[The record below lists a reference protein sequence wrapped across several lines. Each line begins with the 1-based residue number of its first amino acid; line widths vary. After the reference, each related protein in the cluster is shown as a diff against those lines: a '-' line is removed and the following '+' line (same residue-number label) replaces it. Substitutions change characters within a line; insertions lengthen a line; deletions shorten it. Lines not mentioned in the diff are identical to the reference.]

1 MPDMTVSLDDK
12 YTLDDGAVY
21 MNGTQALVRLLMIQR
36 DQDRRNGLDT
46 AGYISGYRGSP
57 LATLDL
63 ELWRARDHLAEHGVV
78 FQPGLNEDL
87 AATQVWGTQ
96 MVNAFPG
103 AKHDGVF
110 AAWYGKAPGVDRSG
124 DVFKHGNHAGSAK
137 HGGVLLFAGDD
148 HGSKST
154 STTLQSEY
162 AFLDAM
168 IPVLVPADPQ
178 EFIDFGLWG
187 YAMSRYSG
195 LWVGFKMTDANIN
208 TARTVTLPAIRD
220 PFKTPNLELPPDG
233 VNTRWPDDRIP
244 QEVRLHQFKI
254 PAALAFA
261 RANPIDRLVMDSTRA
276 KVGLVSA
283 GKAWLDLTQALR
295 ELGIDD
301 DAAESLGLRVYKVG
315 MSWPLEEQGLL
326 RFADGLDEIVVV
338 EEKRGFIEDQLKA
351 ILYDKVEGKRPRVVG
366 KTDEDGA
373 PLLPAIKEI
382 DPPRVARVIAE
393 RLLRHHGDERLRER
407 LQEIEARAPE
417 GPMAPVLA
425 RLPFFCSG
433 CPHNTSTQIPEGS
446 HAMAGIGCHSMAM
459 WYGRAETFTHMGG
472 EGASWIGMAPFTET
486 PHMFQNVGDGTYYHS
501 GILGIRAAVAAKVN
515 ITFKILY
522 NDAVAMT
529 GGQPVEG
536 QPTVSQITRQLESEG
551 VRQIVVVSD
560 EPTKYHW
567 REHFAPGVTFRHR
580 DELDAVQRELREVP
594 GVTALVYDQTCAAE
608 KRRRRKRGTFPD
620 PAKRVFINEL
630 VCEGCG
636 DCSHVSN
643 CISVQP
649 LETEFGR
656 KRTIDQS
663 SCNKDYSCIKGFCPS
678 FVTVEGGSLK
688 RRAAMAEAFDPS
700 ILPEPDHPSLD
711 EPWPLVITGVGGTGI
726 ITIGQILGMAAHI
739 EDRPSVISDIL
750 GLAQKGGPVI
760 SQVTFAAHEDDLATA
775 QIAPGEAKAL
785 IAADMVTATM
795 PDALSKLSASHTR
808 AVVNLHQAQTGAFPQ
823 NPDMDFPA
831 EAMRAR
837 LDAHTDTAHSTY
849 LQATRIALALIGD
862 TIATNMF
869 LAGYAYQRGMIPLSA
884 ASIEE
889 AIKLNGA
896 AVDAS
901 LQAFRWGRRA
911 VTEPDAVNAIV
922 EQDPAMAVP
931 DTPLS
936 LDDWLR
942 RRADFLT
949 DYQNSAWADRFM
961 TLVTAVKVAEQKA
974 VPGSTALTEAAARS
988 FFRLMAYKDEYEVAR
1003 LWTDSSVLNRIKGQF
1018 EGPIKVKFNLAP
1030 PLFAPRDPETGK
1042 LLKRPYG
1049 ASMLWGFR
1057 LLKRLRF
1064 LRGTWLDPFGRTAER
1079 RMERQ
1084 LIADYEGLMAEVCA
1098 ALTAD
1103 NHARA
1108 VELAAAAEKIRGY
1121 GHIKEASVKTAKDR
1135 EAELLAAFRRPL
1147 EPHRAAA

>member
-1 MPDMTVSLDDK
+1 MPDMTVTLDDK
-12 YTLDDGAVY
+12 YTVDDGAVY

-36 DQDRRNGLDT
+36 DQDRRNGLNT

-63 ELWRARDHLAEHGVV
+63 ELWRARDHLAEHDIV
-78 FQPGLNEDL
+78 FQPGLNEDI

-96 MVNAFPG
+96 MVHAFPG

-110 AAWYGKAPGVDRSG
+110 AAWYGKSPGVDRCG
-124 DVFKHGNHAGSAK
+124 DVFKHGNHAGSAPV
-137 HGGVLLFAGDD
+137 GGVLVFAGDD
-148 HGSKST
+148 HGAKST

-162 AFLDAM
+162 AFLHAM

-208 TARTVTLPAIRD
+208 TARRVTIPADRD

-233 VNTRWPDDRIP
+233 VNARWPDDRIP

-276 KVGLVSA
+276 KVGIVSA

-301 DAAESLGLRVYKVG
+301 HAAEALGLRVYKIG
-315 MSWPLEEQGLL
+315 LSWPLEEQGLL

-338 EEKRGFIEDQLKA
+338 EEKRGFIEDQIKT
-351 ILYDKVEGKRPRVVG
+351 ILYDKAEGKRPRVVG
-366 KTDEDGA
+366 KADEDGA

-393 RLLRHHGDERLRER
+393 RLLRHHGDDRLRGR
-407 LQEIEARAPE
+407 LEEIEARQPD
-417 GPMAPVLA
+417 GPPAPVLT
-425 RLPFFCSG
+425 RLPFYCSG
-433 CPHNTSTQIPEGS
+433 CPHNTSTRIPEGS

-472 EGASWIGMAPFTET
+472 EGASWIGMAPFTDT
-486 PHMFQNVGDGTYYHS
+486 RHMFQNVGDGTYYHS
-501 GILGIRAAVAAKVN
+501 GILGIRAAVAAGVN
-515 ITFKILY
+515 VTFKILY

-536 QPTVSQITRQLESEG
+536 HPTVAQITRQLEAEG

-567 REHFAPGVTFRHR
+567 REHFARDVTFRHR
-580 DELDAVQRELREVP
+580 DQLDAVQRELREVP

-608 KRRRRKRGTFPD
+608 KRRRRKRGEFPD

-636 DCSHVSN
+636 DCGQVSN

-656 KRTIDQS
+656 KRVIDQS
-663 SCNKDYSCIKGFCPS
+663 ACNKDYSCLKGFCPS
-678 FVTVEGGSLK
+678 FVTIEGGTLK
-688 RRAAMAEAFDPS
+688 RRDALADDFDPS
-700 ILPEPDHPSLD
+700 ILPEPERPSLD
-711 EPWPLVITGVGGTGI
+711 TPWPILITGVGGTGI

-739 EDRPSVISDIL
+739 EDRPSVIADIL

-760 SQVTFAAHEDDLATA
+760 SQVTLAADKASLSTA

-795 PDALSKLSASHTR
+795 PEALSKLSPGHTR
-808 AVVNLHQAQTGAFPQ
+808 ALVNLHEMPTGAFVQ
-823 NPDMDFPA
+823 HPDMAFPID
-831 EAMRAR
+831 AMRAR
-837 LDAHTDTAHSTY
+837 LEARSDTAHSDY
-849 LQATRIALALIGD
+849 LEATRIALALIGD
-862 TIATNMF
+862 AIATNMF
-869 LAGYAYQRGMIPLSA
+869 LAGFAYQRGLIPLEA

-896 AVDAS
+896 AVEAS
-901 LQAFRWGRRA
+901 LKAFRWGRRA
-911 VTEPDAVNAIV
+911 VTDPDAINAIV
-922 EQDPAMAVP
+922 ERDSAADLLAP
-931 DTPLS
+931 PLS

-949 DYQNSAWADRFM
+949 EYQDRAYADRFL
-961 TLVTAVKVAEQKA
+961 TLVTKVKVAEQKA
-974 VPGSTALTEAAARS
+974 APDATAVTEAAART

-1003 LWTDSSVLNRIKGQF
+1003 LWTDSSVLNRIKSQF
-1018 EGPIKVKFNLAP
+1018 EGPIRLRFHLAP

-1042 LLKRPYG
+1042 LIKRPYS
-1049 ASMLWGFR
+1049 ARMLWGFR

-1064 LRGTWLDPFGRTAER
+1064 LRGTAFDPFGRTAER
-1079 RMERQ
+1079 RMERR
-1084 LIADYEGLMAEVCA
+1084 LITEYEALMDEVCRT
-1098 ALTAD
+1098 LSSE
-1103 NHARA
+1103 NHALA
-1108 VELAAAAEKIRGY
+1108 VELAAAGEKIRGY
-1121 GHIKEASVKTAKDR
+1121 GHVKEASVKTVKDR
-1135 EAELLAAFRRPL
+1135 EAELLAAFRRPP